1 MTTATE
7 LDIHRLGAK
16 LFAENPEV
24 IRDEAYI
31 AMFHG
36 WIQARD
42 LDGVPIDVA
51 DYKHVPKGPGVMLIS
66 HEADRALDFADGRAG
81 AIYQR
86 KRDLSGSL
94 EERLE
99 LVLRAADATADR
111 IEAEPSAD
119 GVRFGRAEIELRFHD
134 RRLAPNDDEGL
145 AAVRPAVEAALA
157 AVRPGREAVI
167 ARVEDDHRRAP
178 LTLRVTL
185 S

>member
-24 IRDEAYI
+24 IRAEAYI
-31 AMFHG
+31 GMFHR

-42 LDGVPIDVA
+42 LDGTPIDVA
-51 DYKHVPKGPGVMLIS
+51 DYKHVPDGPGIMLIS
-66 HEADRALDFADGRAG
+66 HEADRSLDFADGRPG

-86 KRDLSGSL
+86 KRDMTGTL

-99 LVLRAADATADR
+99 TVIRAADATADR
-111 IEAEPSAD
+111 IEGEAAAD
-119 GVRFGRAEIELRFHD
+119 GVRFGRDEIELRFHD
-134 RRLAPNDDEGL
+134 RRLAPNSDDGFV
-145 AAVRPAVEAALA
+145 AVADAVRSALA
-157 AVRPGREAVI
+157 RTRPGRSAQIVR
-167 ARVEDDHRRAP
+167 AEDDPRAP

-185 S
+185 T